1 MVQIS
6 FTKKEILIKIV
17 YYGMALG
24 GKTTSLQYIHSRIKN
39 KGNAKLYSVKTEE
52 DRTLFFDFL
61 PLTIPSLN
69 DYKIKLKL
77 YTVPG
82 QVKYAS
88 TRRAVLAAT
97 DGIVFVV
104 DSQDHLIKENRE
116 SLKDLADNLKF
127 YNFDINKIPIVM
139 QYNKRDLKNI
149 LPLPECKKNF
159 NVKNWPDFPT
169 IAINGTGVLDAFFEI
184 SKRVILDLIKN
195 KKLSV
200 PDNFTEEFIL
210 YLRDIFTDRE
220 EEEEEENITETK
232 NKGEKVIKEKKKGNE
247 FKIVFPSSKT
257 DSGDELI
264 HQAVQ
269 TNMELTELYHELE
282 ETKSKLEIKVNQLVS
297 ASKLAQAIVS
307 ELDLNKIF
315 KLASDSLK
323 LSTKIGISLLL
334 EDKNGELKQEFIDNI
349 TEDYLIEI
357 ARETGNDLH
366 IQVYNQNKI
375 VIVSKTKNVEI
386 YKLLKMYHPLVKG
399 SISLPLRK
407 SKKKI
412 GLINLYL
419 FQDIQIEEST
429 LHFFNIMANFISIAI
444 ENARLYNTVN
454 TLNKEL
460 KEKMDYI
467 ANINKE
473 LEKKVAERTR
483 ELELKNK
490 QLESLLEQ
498 LRTIDKL
505 KDDFMGLMSH
515 ELKTPLTSIITYAET
530 IADGYI
536 TDPEELKRFGKVIY
550 REGNYLSSIVERVLD
565 TVNIE
570 NNRLELIFQPY
581 PLKALVMEQMH
592 RLEEQMKEKKVK
604 AEINIKDTLVMV
616 DNEQAGK
623 VIFFVLENAIKYNPP
638 GELINIYSS
647 IENDK
652 VKLYI
657 ADSGPGIK
665 EEDLEIIFDRFKLI
679 EKLEHHK
686 RGLGLSLHLAKRLM
700 TKMRGDIYV
709 TNPGGKGAEFCIE
722 FKKA

>member
-39 KGNAKLYSVKTEE
+39 KSSAKLYSVKTEE

-61 PLTIPSLN
+61 PITIPSLN
-69 DYKIKLKL
+69 DYKVKLKL

-88 TRRAVLAAT
+88 TRRAVLAGT

-104 DSQDHLIKENRE
+104 DSQKHLIKENQE
-116 SLKDLADNLKF
+116 SLQDLADNLKF
-127 YNFDINKIPIVM
+127 YNFDINKIPLVM
-139 QYNKRDLKNI
+139 QYNKRDLKNTI
-149 LPLPECKKNF
+149 PLAECKKNF

-169 IAINGTGVLDAFFEI
+169 IAINGAGVLDAFFEI
-184 SKRVILDLIKN
+184 SKRVVSDLIKN
-195 KKLSV
+195 KKLAA
-200 PDNFTEEFIL
+200 PDNFAEEFIL
-210 YLRDIFTDRE
+210 YLKDIFTDEDEILE
-220 EEEEEENITETK
+220 ERTKPEKQQK
-232 NKGEKVIKEKKKGNE
+232 NKENGSEL
-247 FKIVFPSSKT
+247 KIVFPSSKD
-257 DSGDELI
+257 DSDDELI
-264 HQAVQ
+264 QQAVQ
-269 TNMELTELYHELE
+269 TNMELTELYNELE

-315 KLASDSLK
+315 KLASDALK
-323 LSTKIGISLLL
+323 FSAKIGVSILL
-334 EDKNGELKQEFIDNI
+334 EDSNGELQQHFLDNI
-349 TEDYLIEI
+349 KEDYLMEI
-357 ARETGNDLH
+357 AHETGNDLH
-366 IQVYNQNKI
+366 KQVYNQNKI
-375 VIVSKTKNVEI
+375 VVVSKTKNAEI
-386 YKLLKMYHPLVKG
+386 YKLLKKYHPLVKG
-399 SISLPLRK
+399 SVSLPLRK
-407 SKKKI
+407 SKKRI

-419 FQDIQIEEST
+419 FQDIIIEEST

-454 TLNKEL
+454 TLNREL

-473 LEKKVAERTR
+473 LEQKVAERTR

-490 QLESLLEQ
+490 QLESLLAQ

-536 TDPEELKRFGKVIY
+536 NDPEELKRFGKVIY
-550 REGNYLSSIVERVLD
+550 REGTYLSSIVERVLD

-570 NNRLELIFQPY
+570 NNRIELIFQPY

-592 RLEEQMKEKKVK
+592 RLEEQIKEKKIKV
-604 AEINIKDTLVMV
+604 EINIKDTLVMV

-623 VIFFVLENAIKYNPP
+623 VIYFVLENAIKYNPP

-647 IENDK
+647 IEK
-652 VKLYI
+652 EKAKLYI

-665 EEDLEIIFDRFKLI
+665 EEDLDIIFDRFKLI

-686 RGLGLSLHLAKRLM
+686 RGLGLSLHLAKMLI
-700 TKMRGDIYV
+700 TKMHGNIYV

>member
-6 FTKKEILIKIV
+6 FAKKEILIKIV

-39 KGNAKLYSVKTEE
+39 KSSAKLYSVKTEE

-61 PLTIPSLN
+61 PITIPSLN
-69 DYKIKLKL
+69 DYKVKLKL

-88 TRRAVLAAT
+88 TRRAVLAGT

-104 DSQDHLIKENRE
+104 DSQQHLIKDNQE
-116 SLKDLADNLKF
+116 SLQDLADNLKF
-127 YNFDINKIPIVM
+127 YNFDINKIPLVM
-139 QYNKRDLKNI
+139 QYNKRDLKNT
-149 LPLPECKKNF
+149 LPLADCKKNF

-169 IAINGTGVLDAFFEI
+169 IAINGAGVLDAFFEI
-184 SKRVILDLIKN
+184 SKRVVSDLIKN
-195 KKLSV
+195 KKLAAL
-200 PDNFTEEFIL
+200 DNFAEEFIL
-210 YLRDIFTDRE
+210 YLKDIFTDDDEILE
-220 EEEEEENITETK
+220 EKTKPEKQKNENQ
-232 NKGEKVIKEKKKGNE
+232 NGNE
-247 FKIVFPSSKT
+247 LKIVFPSSKD

-264 HQAVQ
+264 QQAVQ
-269 TNMELTELYHELE
+269 TNMELTELYNELE

-315 KLASDSLK
+315 KLASDALK
-323 LSTKIGISLLL
+323 FSAKIGVSILL
-334 EDKNGELKQEFIDNI
+334 EDSNGELQQHFLDNI
-349 TEDYLIEI
+349 KEDYLMEI
-357 ARETGNDLH
+357 AHETGNNLH
-366 IQVYNQNKI
+366 KQVYNQNKI
-375 VIVSKTKNVEI
+375 VVVSKTKNTEI
-386 YKLLKMYHPLVKG
+386 YKLLKKYHPLVKG
-399 SISLPLRK
+399 SVSLPLRK
-407 SKKKI
+407 SKKRI

-419 FQDIQIEEST
+419 FQDIVIEEST

-454 TLNKEL
+454 TLNREL

-473 LEKKVAERTR
+473 LEEKVAERTR

-490 QLESLLEQ
+490 QLEFLLAQ

-550 REGNYLSSIVERVLD
+550 REGTYLSSIVERVLD

-570 NNRLELIFQPY
+570 NNRIELLFQPY

-592 RLEEQMKEKKVK
+592 RLEEQMKEKKIK

-623 VIFFVLENAIKYNPP
+623 VIYFVLENAIKYNPP

-647 IENDK
+647 VEK
-652 VKLYI
+652 EKAKLYI

-665 EEDLEIIFDRFKLI
+665 EEDLDIIFDRFKLI
-679 EKLEHHK
+679 EKLEHHN
-686 RGLGLSLHLAKRLM
+686 RGLGLSLHLAKMLI
-700 TKMRGDIYV
+700 TKMHGDIYV

>member
-39 KGNAKLYSVKTEE
+39 KSNAKLYSVKTEE

-61 PLTIPSLN
+61 PISIPSLN
-69 DYKIKLKL
+69 DYKVKLKL

-97 DGIVFVV
+97 DGVVFVV
-104 DSQDHLIKENRE
+104 DSQKHLIKDNQE
-116 SLKDLADNLKF
+116 SLQDLADNLKF
-127 YNFDINKIPIVM
+127 YNFDINKIPLVM

-149 LPLPECKKNF
+149 LPLAECKKNF
-159 NVKNWPDFPT
+159 NVRNWKDFPT
-169 IAINGTGVLDAFFEI
+169 IAINGTGILDAFFEI
-184 SKRVILDLIKN
+184 SKLVIDDLIK
-195 KKLSV
+195 KRKLAV
-200 PDNFTEEFIL
+200 PINFAEEFL
-210 YLRDIFTDRE
+210 VYLRDIFTE
-220 EEEEEENITETK
+220 EEEKEEKTLAKENTEK
-232 NKGEKVIKEKKKGNE
+232 DKKPGEL
-247 FKIVFPSSKT
+247 KIVFPSSKSE
-257 DSGDELI
+257 SGDELI

-269 TNMELTELYHELE
+269 TNMELTELYSELE

-323 LSTKIGISLLL
+323 LSAKIGVSILL
-334 EDKNGELKQEFIDNI
+334 EDRDGNLKQNFIDNI
-349 TEDYLIEI
+349 NQDYLLEISREEGIELYKQI
-357 ARETGNDLH
+357 YD
-366 IQVYNQNKI
+366 QNKI
-375 VIVSKTKNVEI
+375 VIVSQNRNAEI
-386 YKLLKMYHPLVKG
+386 YKLLKRYHPLVKG
-399 SISLPLRK
+399 SVSLPLK
-407 SKKKI
+407 KGKKKI
-412 GLINLYL
+412 GMINLYFFNNIL
-419 FQDIQIEEST
+419 IEDST

-454 TLNKEL
+454 TLNKQL

-473 LEKKVAERTR
+473 LEQKVAERTR

-490 QLESLLEQ
+490 QLESLLAQ

-536 TDPEELKRFGKVIY
+536 TDPEELKKFAKVIY
-550 REGNYLSSIVERVLD
+550 REGNYLASIVERVLD

-581 PLKALVMEQMH
+581 PLKALLMEQLH
-592 RLEEQMKEKKVK
+592 RLEEQMKEKKIK
-604 AEINIKDTLVMV
+604 AEINVKDTLVMV

-623 VIFFVLENAIKYNPP
+623 VIYFVLENAIKYNPP

-647 IENDK
+647 IEQNK
-652 VKLYI
+652 AKLYI

-665 EEDLEIIFDRFKLI
+665 EEDIEIIFDRFKLI

-686 RGLGLSLHLAKRLM
+686 RGLGLSLHLAKRII
-700 TKMRGDIYV
+700 TKMHGDIYV
-709 TNPGGKGAEFCIE
+709 TNPGKKGAEFCIE
-722 FKKA
+722 FKRA

>member
-6 FTKKEILIKIV
+6 FAKKEILIKIV

-39 KGNAKLYSVKTEE
+39 KSSAKLYSVKTEE

-61 PLTIPSLN
+61 PITIPSLN
-69 DYKIKLKL
+69 DYKVKLKL

-88 TRRAVLAAT
+88 TRRAVLAGT

-104 DSQDHLIKENRE
+104 DSQKHLIKENQE
-116 SLKDLADNLKF
+116 SLQDLADNLKF
-127 YNFDINKIPIVM
+127 YNFDINKIPLVM
-139 QYNKRDLKNI
+139 QYNKRDLKNT
-149 LPLPECKKNF
+149 LPLGECKKNF

-169 IAINGTGVLDAFFEI
+169 IAINGAGVLDAFFEI
-184 SKRVILDLIKN
+184 SKRVVSDLIKN
-195 KKLSV
+195 KKLAA
-200 PDNFTEEFIL
+200 PDNFAEEFIL
-210 YLRDIFTDRE
+210 YLKEIFTDEDEILE
-220 EEEEEENITETK
+220 EETKPEKQKKENQ
-232 NKGEKVIKEKKKGNE
+232 NGNE
-247 FKIVFPSSKT
+247 LQIVFPSSKD

-264 HQAVQ
+264 QQAVQ
-269 TNMELTELYHELE
+269 TNMELTELYNELE

-315 KLASDSLK
+315 KLASDALK
-323 LSTKIGISLLL
+323 FSAKIGVSILL
-334 EDKNGELKQEFIDNI
+334 EDSNGELQQHFLDNI
-349 TEDYLIEI
+349 KEDYLIEI
-357 ARETGNDLH
+357 AHETGNNLH
-366 IQVYNQNKI
+366 KQVYNQNKI
-375 VIVSKTKNVEI
+375 VVVSKTKNAEI
-386 YKLLKMYHPLVKG
+386 YKLLKKYHPLVKG
-399 SISLPLRK
+399 SVSLPLRK
-407 SKKKI
+407 SKKRI

-419 FQDIQIEEST
+419 FQDIIIEEST

-454 TLNKEL
+454 TLNREL

-473 LEKKVAERTR
+473 LEQKVAERTR

-490 QLESLLEQ
+490 QLESLLAQ

-536 TDPEELKRFGKVIY
+536 NDPEELKRFGKVIY
-550 REGNYLSSIVERVLD
+550 REGTYLSSIVERVLD

-570 NNRLELIFQPY
+570 NNRIELIFQPY

-592 RLEEQMKEKKVK
+592 RLEEQIKEKKIKV
-604 AEINIKDTLVMV
+604 EINIKDTLVMV

-623 VIFFVLENAIKYNPP
+623 VIYFVLENAIKYNPP

-647 IENDK
+647 IEK
-652 VKLYI
+652 EKAKLYI

-665 EEDLEIIFDRFKLI
+665 EEDLDIIFDRFKLI

-686 RGLGLSLHLAKRLM
+686 RGLGLSLHLAKMLI
-700 TKMRGDIYV
+700 TKMHGNIYV

>member
-6 FTKKEILIKIV
+6 FAKKEILIKIV

-39 KGNAKLYSVKTEE
+39 KSSAKLYSVKTEE

-61 PLTIPSLN
+61 PITIPSLN
-69 DYKIKLKL
+69 DYKVKLKL

-88 TRRAVLAAT
+88 TRRAVLAGT

-104 DSQDHLIKENRE
+104 DSQKHLIKENQE
-116 SLKDLADNLKF
+116 SLQDLADNLKF
-127 YNFDINKIPIVM
+127 YNFDINKIPLVM
-139 QYNKRDLKNI
+139 QYNKRDLKNT
-149 LPLPECKKNF
+149 LPLGECKKNF

-169 IAINGTGVLDAFFEI
+169 IAINGAGVLDAFFEI
-184 SKRVILDLIKN
+184 SKRVVSDLIKN
-195 KKLSV
+195 KKLAA
-200 PDNFTEEFIL
+200 PDNFAEEFIL
-210 YLRDIFTDRE
+210 YLKEIFTDEDEILE
-220 EEEEEENITETK
+220 EETKPEKQKNENQ
-232 NKGEKVIKEKKKGNE
+232 NGNE
-247 FKIVFPSSKT
+247 LQIVFPSSKD

-264 HQAVQ
+264 QQAVQ
-269 TNMELTELYHELE
+269 TNMELTELYNELE

-315 KLASDSLK
+315 KLASDALK
-323 LSTKIGISLLL
+323 FSAKIGVSILL
-334 EDKNGELKQEFIDNI
+334 EDSNGELQQHFLDNI
-349 TEDYLIEI
+349 KEDYLIEI
-357 ARETGNDLH
+357 AHETGNNLH
-366 IQVYNQNKI
+366 KQVYNQNKI
-375 VIVSKTKNVEI
+375 VVVSKTKNAEI
-386 YKLLKMYHPLVKG
+386 YKLLKKYHPLVKG
-399 SISLPLRK
+399 SVSLPLRK
-407 SKKKI
+407 SKKRI

-419 FQDIQIEEST
+419 FQDIIIEEST

-454 TLNKEL
+454 TLNREL

-473 LEKKVAERTR
+473 LEQKVAERTR

-490 QLESLLEQ
+490 QLESLLAQ

-536 TDPEELKRFGKVIY
+536 NDPEELKRFGKVIY
-550 REGNYLSSIVERVLD
+550 REGTYLSSIVERVLD

-570 NNRLELIFQPY
+570 NNRIELIFQPY

-592 RLEEQMKEKKVK
+592 RLEEQIKEKKIKV
-604 AEINIKDTLVMV
+604 EINIKDTLVMV

-623 VIFFVLENAIKYNPP
+623 VIYFVLENAIKYNPP

-647 IENDK
+647 IEK
-652 VKLYI
+652 EKAKLYI

-665 EEDLEIIFDRFKLI
+665 EEDLDIIFDRFKLI

-686 RGLGLSLHLAKRLM
+686 RGLGLSLHLAKMLI
-700 TKMRGDIYV
+700 TKMHGNIYV

>member
-1 MVQIS
+1 
-6 FTKKEILIKIV
+6 
-17 YYGMALG
+17 MALG

-39 KGNAKLYSVKTEE
+39 KSSAKLYSVKTEE

-61 PLTIPSLN
+61 PITIPSLN
-69 DYKIKLKL
+69 NYKVKLKL

-104 DSQDHLIKENRE
+104 DSQSNLIKENQE
-116 SLKDLADNLKF
+116 SLKDLAENLKF
-127 YNFDINKIPIVM
+127 YNFDINKIPIVL

-149 LPLPECKKNF
+149 LPLSECKKNY

-184 SKRVILDLIKN
+184 AKNVVVDLIKN
-195 KKLSV
+195 KKLSA
-200 PDNFTEEFIL
+200 PPNFAEEFVL
-210 YLRDIFTDRE
+210 YLRDIFTDE
-220 EEEEEENITETK
+220 EQAE
-232 NKGEKVIKEKKKGNE
+232 KEKIKQKGKENNQE
-247 FKIVFPSSKT
+247 KGSELKIIFPASDNDT
-257 DSGDELI
+257 GDQLI

-269 TNMELTELYHELE
+269 TNMELTELYNELE

-307 ELDLNKIF
+307 ELDLKKIF

-323 LSTKIGISLLL
+323 LSTKAGVSILL
-334 EDKNGELKQEFIDNI
+334 ENENGELTQSFIDSI
-349 TEDYLIEI
+349 KEDYLMEI
-357 ARETGNDLH
+357 GRETGNNLH
-366 IQVYNQNKI
+366 YQVYNQNKI
-375 VIVSKTKNVEI
+375 VVMYRTKNTEL
-386 YKLLKMYHPLVKG
+386 YKLLKKYHPLVKG
-399 SISLPLRK
+399 CVSLPLKK
-407 SKKKI
+407 SKKRI

-419 FQDIQIEEST
+419 FEDIQIEEST

-444 ENARLYNTVN
+444 ENAKLYSTVN
-454 TLNKEL
+454 NLNKQL

-473 LEKKVAERTR
+473 LEQKVAERTR

-490 QLESLLEQ
+490 QLEGLLSQ
-498 LRTIDKL
+498 LRMIDKL

-536 TDPEELKRFGKVIY
+536 SDPEELKKFAKVIQK
-550 REGNYLSSIVERVLD
+550 EGTYLSSIVERVLD

-570 NNRLELIFQPY
+570 NNRLELIIQPY

-592 RLEEQMKEKKVK
+592 RLEEQMKEKKIK
-604 AEINIKDTLVMV
+604 AEINLKDTLVMV

-647 IENDK
+647 IENNK
-652 VKLYI
+652 AKLYI

-665 EEDLEIIFDRFKLI
+665 EEDIEIIFDRFKLI

-700 TKMRGDIYV
+700 TKMQGDIYV

>member
-61 PLTIPSLN
+61 PITVPSLN

-82 QVKYAS
+82 QVKYTS

-104 DSQDHLIKENRE
+104 DSQEHLINENRE

-127 YNFDINKIPIVM
+127 YNFDINKIPLVM
-139 QYNKRDLKNI
+139 QYNKRDLKNT
-149 LPLPECKKNF
+149 LSLPECKKNY

-184 SKRVILDLIKN
+184 SRMVVDDLIKN

-200 PDNFTEEFIL
+200 PDNFSDEFIL
-210 YLRDIFTDRE
+210 YLRDIFSEEIE
-220 EEEEEENITETK
+220 EEGEEEKKDNLKKT
-232 NKGEKVIKEKKKGNE
+232 KEKKGSE

-269 TNMELTELYHELE
+269 TNMELTELYNELE
-282 ETKSKLEIKVNQLVS
+282 ETKSKLEVKVNQLIS

-315 KLASDSLK
+315 KLACDSLK
-323 LSTKIGISLLL
+323 LSTKMGVSILL
-334 EDKNGELKQEFIDNI
+334 EDKKGNLTQQFIDNI

-357 ARETGNDLH
+357 ARETGNYLH
-366 IQVYNQNKI
+366 NQVYNQNKI
-375 VIVSKTKNVEI
+375 VVVAKNKNTEI
-386 YKLLKMYHPLVKG
+386 YKLIKKYHPLVKG
-399 SISLPLRK
+399 CISLPLRK
-407 SKKKI
+407 SNKKI

-419 FQDIQIEEST
+419 FQSIPIEEST

-444 ENARLYNTVN
+444 DNARLYATVN
-454 TLNKEL
+454 TLNREL
-460 KEKMDYI
+460 KEKMDFI
-467 ANINKE
+467 ENINKE

-490 QLESLLEQ
+490 QLESLLAQ

-530 IADGYI
+530 ISDGYI
-536 TDPEELKRFGKVIY
+536 SDPEELKRFAKVIY
-550 REGNYLSSIVERVLD
+550 REGTYLASIVERVLD

-570 NNRLELIFQPY
+570 NNRLELILQPY

-592 RLEEQMKEKKVK
+592 RLEEQMKEKKIKV
-604 AEINIKDTLVMV
+604 EINIKDTLVYV

-623 VIFFVLENAIKYNPP
+623 VIFFVIENAIKYNPP
-638 GELINIYSS
+638 GELINIYSTV
-647 IENDK
+647 EKDK
-652 VKLYI
+652 AKLYI

-665 EEDLEIIFDRFKLI
+665 KEDLEVIFDRFKLI

-686 RGLGLSLHLAKRLM
+686 RGLGLSLHLGKRLM
-700 TKMRGDIYV
+700 KKMLGDIYV